1 MHPSHHPEEGEV
13 IPEDSPEARIEA
25 EEFAERWAMKR
36 TFMVEC
42 DRERRS
48 RKREDKEVE
57 KRRRQKEI
65 WERWR
70 QERIQILENEK

>member
-1 MHPSHHPEEGEV
+1 
-13 IPEDSPEARIEA
+13 
-25 EEFAERWAMKR
+25 MKR